1 MTILRYTVAD
11 DKELTNES
19 PEYDNYAE
27 ARSAAC
33 ERRGVVMQY
42 TYQFDDSEL
51 VDDFTE
57 PEDATGED
65 EPDCPACKNARLPG
79 EGDGVQCESCTT
91 GRVNDL
97 NEG

>member
-19 PEYDNYAE
+19 PEYDNYDE

-42 TYQFDDSEL
+42 TYEFDDSEL
-51 VDDFTE
+51 VDDFTDVKDALEEE
-57 PEDATGED
+57 PE
-65 EPDCPACKNARLPG
+65 PDPEPACDDVEAQVTP
-79 EGDGVQCESCTT
+79 D
-91 GRVNDL
+91 
-97 NEG
+97 